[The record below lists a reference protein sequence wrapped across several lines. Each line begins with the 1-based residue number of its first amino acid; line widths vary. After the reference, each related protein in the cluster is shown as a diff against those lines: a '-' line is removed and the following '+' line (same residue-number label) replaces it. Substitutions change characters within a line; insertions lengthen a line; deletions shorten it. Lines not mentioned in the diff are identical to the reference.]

1 MKKYLAV
8 VLAIAMVLGLMLPVM
23 AGPFADVPENHWA
36 YEAVKQLAAYGLIQG
51 FPDGTYKGQEPMT
64 RYQMAIVVAR
74 LLSDLDAEIIELR
87 DAIDSGLEAEK
98 AARAEDREAID
109 AAIEQAKNDAVQMST
124 EIAEEL
130 ARKAATEAAEAAA
143 EAAVNR
149 LEEAGL
155 IGEGKEEPAGE
166 AQIAETPIIEK
177 IIEKHIIETEGSI
190 DQATLDTRVA
200 ESIALIDA
208 VKAEFAMELAVLG
221 VRVSALEEQLAL
233 ATERIENVDE
243 VTRELT
249 VRLAQ
254 TVSKLDETNARL
266 DEYIAGSEKV
276 RFSGSSKVSFEDVDV
291 TGPGIPWKDP
301 FDADNEE
308 GDSDYQYMPTSVF
321 NHNLGLK
328 LTANVADGIVVVA
341 GLDTM
346 TNILGGGW
354 KTKTFQLKD
363 GGLYLDITTPGIVRH
378 VRVGN
383 VAEPAGAFTDFTLQG
398 HLLRDEDGKPLY
410 EGALGEFVYN
420 RVGATG
426 LFWRLQEPL
435 VETPEESVDEEEVE
449 GPKYA
454 RYAVALDSKLAL
466 TENIAAGATFV
477 TVFDDRGSLEA
488 GPEAVMEDTVIGAN
502 AKMTL
507 IPGWEAAGEIA
518 QHIAGDNKSLAYK
531 LNLDGQI
538 WLVGLEASYSKVEA
552 GFAPYFVEVPYDK
565 DAGVGIDNNVKV
577 AQVGATLPV
586 GNVLGGDLT
595 MNAGLKRSGNADWT
609 YEDADLITKASLGAK
624 YARNLMGAD
633 VVAGAG
639 LALVHNDNTAAN
651 AIADS
656 LEAKGSVM
664 AKLEP
669 ITAEYEITD
678 IRDIETK
685 AAISRESVLDLGF
698 EYDLTSSIA
707 LSAGYKSYNLKD
719 EDERTAAVSEAYS
732 VKRAG
737 IGAGFNLT
745 PVTKVTGSYDYN
757 RVDYSDATPWTEDS
771 AEIEGVRTTAKAG
784 LEMTLTPAT
793 CVFGEVGMESG
804 AVRLPEVDGRLTTGK
819 VGLAHSFTDN
829 AGLELGYEI
838 GMFQGK
844 DNPEQDYKVNRAT
857 ASLSVSF

>member
-36 YEAVKQLAAYGLIQG
+36 YEAVKQLAAYGLVQG

-64 RYQMAIVVAR
+64 RYQLAIVVAR
-74 LLSDLDAEIIELR
+74 LLSDLDTEIIELR
-87 DAIDSGLEAEK
+87 NEMNAGLEAEK
-98 AARAEDREAID
+98 AARAEEREAID
-109 AAIEQAKNDAVQMST
+109 SAIEQAKSDAVELST

-130 ARKAATEAAEAAA
+130 AQKAATEAAEAAA
-143 EAAVNR
+143 EATIDR

-155 IGEGKEEPAGE
+155 IGEAKEEPVGE
-166 AQIAETPIIEK
+166 GQVAETPIIER
-177 IIEKHIIETEGSI
+177 IIEKHIIESEGTI
-190 DQATLDTRVA
+190 DEETLDTKVA

-243 VTRELT
+243 VTRELSF
-249 VRLAQ
+249 RLAQ

-266 DEYIAGSEKV
+266 DEYIAGHEKV
-276 RFSGSSKVSFEDVDV
+276 RFSGSSKVSFDDIDV
-291 TGPGIPWKDP
+291 TGPGVPWKNP
-301 FDADNEE
+301 FNSKNVESEDK
-308 GDSDYQYMPTSVF
+308 YKYVPTSVF
-321 NHNLGLK
+321 NHDLGLK

-346 TNILGGGW
+346 TNILGGTW
-354 KTKTFQLKD
+354 KTRTFQLKE

-383 VAEPAGAFTDFTLQG
+383 VAEPSGAFTDFTLHG
-398 HLLRDEDGKPLY
+398 HLLRDDDGNPVY

-420 RVGATG
+420 RVEGTG

-435 VETPEESVDEEEVE
+435 AETPEESAEEAE

-454 RYAVALDSKLAL
+454 MYAVALDSKLAL
-466 TENIAAGATFV
+466 TERISAGATFV
-477 TVFDDRGSLEA
+477 TVFDDIGSLEA

-502 AKMTL
+502 ARMTL
-507 IPGWEAAGEIA
+507 IPGWEAGGEIA

-538 WLVGLEASYSKVEA
+538 WLVGLDASYSKVEA
-552 GFAPYFVEVPYDK
+552 GFDPYFVEVPHDK
-565 DAGVGIDNNVKV
+565 DAGVGIDNDVKT
-577 AQVGATLPV
+577 ASVGATLPIE
-586 GNVLGGDLT
+586 NILNGDLT
-595 MNAGLKRSGNADWT
+595 MNAGLKKSGNAEWT
-609 YEDADLITKASLGAK
+609 YEDADLITRASLGAK

-639 LALVHNDNTAAN
+639 LALVHNDNTDAD

-656 LEAKGSVM
+656 LEAKGSV
-664 AKLEP
+664 AATLRP
-669 ITAEYEITD
+669 ITAEYAITD

-685 AAISRESVLDLGF
+685 ASVSRESVLDLGF
-698 EYDLTSSIA
+698 AYDLTSNIA

-719 EDERTAAVSEAYS
+719 EDERTAAESEAYS

-737 IGAGFNLT
+737 IGVGFDLT
-745 PVTKVTGSYDYN
+745 PITKVTGSYDYN
-757 RVDYSDATPWTEDS
+757 RVDYTTPWTEDS
-771 AEIEGVRTTAKAG
+771 AEIEGIRTTAKAG

-793 CVFGEVGMESG
+793 RVFGEVGMESG

-829 AGLELGYEI
+829 ADLELGYEI

-844 DNPEQDYKVNRAT
+844 DNPEPDYKVNRAT

>member
-8 VLAIAMVLGLMLPVM
+8 VLAIVMVLGLMLPVM

-74 LLSDLDAEIIELR
+74 LLSDLDTEIIELR

-98 AARAEDREAID
+98 TARAEEREAID
-109 AAIEQAKNDAVQMST
+109 SAIEQAKNDAVQMST
-124 EIAEEL
+124 ETAEEL
-130 ARKAATEAAEAAA
+130 AQKAATEAAEAAA
-143 EAAVNR
+143 EAAIGR
-149 LEEAGL
+149 LEESGL
-155 IGEGKEEPAGE
+155 IGEGKEEPVGDG
-166 AQIAETPIIEK
+166 QIAETPIIEK

-190 DQATLDTRVA
+190 DPATLDTKVA

-243 VTRELT
+243 VTRELS
-249 VRLAQ
+249 VRLTQ
-254 TVSKLDETNARL
+254 TASKLDETNAKL
-266 DEYIAGSEKV
+266 DGYIAGHEKV
-276 RFSGSSKVSFEDVDV
+276 RFSGSSKVSFDDIDV

-354 KTKTFQLKD
+354 KTRTFQLKD

-398 HLLRDEDGKPLY
+398 HLLRDEDGNPLY
-410 EGALGEFVYN
+410 EGALGEFAYN
-420 RVGATG
+420 RVGGTG
-426 LFWRLQEPL
+426 LFFRLEEP
-435 VETPEESVDEEEVE
+435 VAEGEEQ
-449 GPKYA
+449 KYA

-466 TENIAAGATFV
+466 TRNITAGATFV
-477 TVFDDRGSLEA
+477 TVFDDQGSLEA
-488 GPEAVMEDTVIGAN
+488 GPEAVMRDTVIGAN
-502 AKMTL
+502 ATMAL
-507 IPGWEAAGEIA
+507 IPGWEASGEIA
-518 QHIAGDNKSLAYK
+518 QHTAGDSKSLAYK
-531 LNLDGQI
+531 LNLDGRI
-538 WLVGLEASYSKVEA
+538 WLVGLDASYSKVEA
-552 GFAPYFVEVPYDK
+552 GFAPYFVEVPHDK

-577 AQVGATLPV
+577 ASVGATLPI
-586 GNVLGGDLT
+586 GNILGGDLT

-609 YEDADLITKASLGAK
+609 YEDADLLTKASLGAT
-624 YARNLMGAD
+624 YARDLMGAD

-685 AAISRESVLDLGF
+685 AAVSRESVLDLGF

-719 EDERTAAVSEAYS
+719 EDERTEAASEAYS

-793 CVFGEVGMESG
+793 KVFGEVGMEAG